1 MASFSVSTIHSAR
14 DIPAAVWDVFRE
26 NAQASNVM
34 YAHADNAFKS
44 PTPDGTADSW
54 VVVWD
59 LTEPSGTSAVILF
72 VLSCTTG
79 PLGPYPIFIFTPLPA
94 ASLVRDFVGPRILA
108 MARALRLVAAPER
121 VFSVF
126 AVDALADAFAA
137 SWTVETG
144 IQLDSNPV
152 YYHAS
157 LMCCDRNTLRTPPP
171 QCDVTFASRLAT
183 AADVE
188 KVSVLCQDF
197 SATSEPFVLS
207 CEKSAQEAELLVQKG
222 QLWVHEFRSS
232 EGDPEIA
239 CILAVTRSTANVAG
253 LTKVFTN
260 PRWRSRGCAER
271 LTRHVCQH
279 LLETKDTV
287 VLYVS
292 HDNPA
297 AKVYERVGFVGFAS
311 GIDGRTDAW
320 KELDLTSPRLI

>member
-1 MASFSVSTIHSAR
+1 MSGRSHSQIFNCPLLRRGLTESPSVPSGMIGRVHGQCLPIWSFDSALANIGRRQLSKVYIHGQEQARCRNARSHPLRKLSLPSPSPMASFSVSTIHSAR

-197 SATSEPFVLS
+197 SATS
-207 CEKSAQEAELLVQKG
+207 
-222 QLWVHEFRSS
+222 
-232 EGDPEIA
+232 
-239 CILAVTRSTANVAG
+239 
-253 LTKVFTN
+253 
-260 PRWRSRGCAER
+260 
-271 LTRHVCQH
+271 
-279 LLETKDTV
+279 
-287 VLYVS
+287 VS
-292 HDNPA
+292 
-297 AKVYERVGFVGFAS
+297 
-311 GIDGRTDAW
+311 GRT
-320 KELDLTSPRLI
+320 LDRWLMF